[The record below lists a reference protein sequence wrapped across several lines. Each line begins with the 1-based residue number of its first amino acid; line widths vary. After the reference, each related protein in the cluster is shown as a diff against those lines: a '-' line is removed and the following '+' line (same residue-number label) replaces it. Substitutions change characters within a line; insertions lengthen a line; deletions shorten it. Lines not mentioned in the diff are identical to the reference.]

1 MNSDIRAII
10 NEMIAKK
17 QNKLDNGPIDVT
29 VDQLW
34 KYSGKT
40 EDDSKHYKQLIIEE
54 KRCVYGAYKKS
65 RKKPSP
71 IPYNLK
77 RRLKKII

>member
-10 NEMIAKK
+10 NEIIAKK

-40 EDDSKHYKQLIIEE
+40 ENESKHYKQLKLEE
-54 KRCVYGAYKKS
+54 TRCVYGAYKK
-65 RKKPSP
+65 KSP

-77 RRLKKII
+77 RRIKK

>member
-1 MNSDIRAII
+1 MNNNIRAVI

-17 QNKLDNGPIDVT
+17 QNKLDNGPINVT

-40 EDDSKHYKQLIIEE
+40 EDESEHYKQLKLEE
-54 KRCVYGAYKKS
+54 TRCVYGAYKKN
-65 RKKPSP
+65 PLP
-71 IPYNLK
+71 VPYNLK

>member
-1 MNSDIRAII
+1 MNSNIRAII

-34 KYSGKT
+34 KYSGEI
-40 EDDSKHYKQLIIEE
+40 EDESEHYKQLIIEE
-54 KRCVYGAYKKS
+54 KCCVYGAYKK
-65 RKKPSP
+65 KPLP
-71 IPYNLK
+71 VPYNLK

>member
-1 MNSDIRAII
+1 MNNNIRAVI

-17 QNKLDNGPIDVT
+17 QNKLDNGPINVT

-40 EDDSKHYKQLIIEE
+40 EDESEHYKQLKLEE
-54 KRCVYGAYKKS
+54 TRCVYGAYKK
-65 RKKPSP
+65 KPLP
-71 IPYNLK
+71 VPYNLK